1 MLPLQDKPNYYS
13 MIKRLSIF
21 VAALLMVGAC
31 CNDRT
36 AQFDTISKEVKS
48 EFASD
53 RRSKTYEASLDQ
65 TDNGLV
71 LRGVTT
77 EVQAKE
83 ALLARLSDNGM
94 EVKDSMVVLPHP
106 SLGDKT
112 WGITNLSVI
121 NIRMDPDYDAESG
134 TQTLLGTILRVLEN
148 RGGWLRVQ
156 TPEGYLAWVTEGSVK
171 CVTEAEAQEW
181 IKSDRLIVN
190 THYTLLRD
198 EPSERGNVVCDAVWG
213 CIVKKISAG
222 VSHYKVLLPNGKE
235 AYLKKSDA
243 QDFAGW
249 VDSRNV
255 TAESLI
261 ATAKHFLGFPYL
273 WGGTSIKGMDCSGF
287 VKTTYY
293 LNGIILL
300 RDASQ
305 QAYTG
310 EEIDITNGLDNLKPG
325 DLIFFGR
332 KATAERKERVS
343 HVGMYLGGG
352 EFIHS
357 ATVVRIN
364 SLLPD
369 APNYY
374 TGSTRLIRAS
384 RILGNVDNGKNVFS
398 IKNHPNYF

>member
-1 MLPLQDKPNYYS
+1 
-13 MIKRLSIF
+13 MIKRLFPF
-21 VAALLMVGAC
+21 VAALLLVGAC
-31 CNDRT
+31 CSDRT
-36 AQFDTISKEVKS
+36 AQFDTISKEVKA
-48 EFASD
+48 EFAPD
-53 RRSKTYEASLDQ
+53 RRSKTYEASLEE
-65 TDNGLV
+65 TNNSFV

-77 EVQAKE
+77 EAQAKE
-83 ALLARLSDNGM
+83 ALLARLSENGID
-94 EVKDSMVVLPHP
+94 VKDSMSVLPHP
-106 SLGDKT
+106 ALGEKT

-134 TQTLLGTILRVLEN
+134 TQTLLGTVLRVLEA
-148 RGGWLRVQ
+148 RDGWLRVK

-171 CVTEAEAQEW
+171 RVTEAEAQEW
-181 IKSDRLIVN
+181 IKSERLVVN

-222 VSHYKVLLPNGKE
+222 LQFYKVLLPNGKE
-235 AYLKKSDA
+235 AYLKRSDA

-249 VDSRNV
+249 VDSRNA
-255 TAESLI
+255 TADNLI
-261 ATAKHFLGFPYL
+261 ATAKQLLGFPYL
-273 WGGTSIKGMDCSGF
+273 WGGTSIKGVDCSGF

-305 QAYTG
+305 QVNTG
-310 EEIDITNGLDNLKPG
+310 EPIDVSNGLDNLQPG

-343 HVGMYLGGG
+343 HVGMYIGGG

-374 TGSTRLIRAS
+374 PGSTRLLRAS
-384 RILGNVDNGKNVFS
+384 RILGNVDCGKDVFS

>member
-1 MLPLQDKPNYYS
+1 
-13 MIKRLSIF
+13 MIKRLFPF
-21 VAALLMVGAC
+21 VAALLLVGAC
-31 CNDRT
+31 CSDRT
-36 AQFDTISKEVKS
+36 AQFDTISKEVKA
-48 EFASD
+48 EFAPD
-53 RRSKTYEASLDQ
+53 RRSKTYEASLEE
-65 TDNGLV
+65 TNNGFV

-77 EVQAKE
+77 EAQAKE
-83 ALLARLSDNGM
+83 ALLARLSENGID
-94 EVKDSMVVLPHP
+94 VKDSMSVLPHP
-106 SLGDKT
+106 ALGEKT

-134 TQTLLGTILRVLEN
+134 TQTLLGTVLRVLEE
-148 RGGWLRVQ
+148 RDGWLRVK

-171 CVTEAEAQEW
+171 RVTEAEAQEW
-181 IKSDRLIVN
+181 IKSERLVVN

-222 VSHYKVLLPNGKE
+222 LQFYKVLLPNGKE
-235 AYLKKSDA
+235 AYLKRSDA

-249 VDSRNV
+249 VDSRNA
-255 TAESLI
+255 TADNLI
-261 ATAKHFLGFPYL
+261 ATAKQLLGFPYL
-273 WGGTSIKGMDCSGF
+273 WGGTSIKGVDCSGF

-305 QAYTG
+305 QVNTG
-310 EEIDITNGLDNLKPG
+310 EPIDVSNGLDNLQPG

-343 HVGMYLGGG
+343 HVGMYIGGG

-374 TGSTRLIRAS
+374 PGSTRLLRAS
-384 RILGNVDNGKNVFS
+384 RILGNVDCGKDVFS